1 MWAYFLIILSTI
13 LCFQKRQISQGM
25 IWNNSFLRQ
34 TSTYGTADACT
45 ATEGDYTVI
54 VAEHNLKNDYL

>member
-1 MWAYFLIILSTI
+1 
-13 LCFQKRQISQGM
+13 M

-34 TSTYGTADACT
+34 TSTYGTEDACT